1 MTSSEV
7 ARAQAEPDF
16 FLAVV
21 SGLEELTGQ
30 LCVRFIFNPLRLTV
44 KIRGD
49 VTLSGV
55 REAEA
60 LEFAFHTDNLTASD
74 PDATAT
80 KPD

>member
-1 MTSSEV
+1 M
-7 ARAQAEPDF
+7 
-16 FLAVV
+16 
-21 SGLEELTGQ
+21 EELTGQ
-30 LCVRFIFNPLRLTV
+30 LHVRFIFDPLRLPM

-60 LEFAFHTDNLTASD
+60 LEFVFCTEGSTASD
-74 PDATAT
+74 LDPTAT